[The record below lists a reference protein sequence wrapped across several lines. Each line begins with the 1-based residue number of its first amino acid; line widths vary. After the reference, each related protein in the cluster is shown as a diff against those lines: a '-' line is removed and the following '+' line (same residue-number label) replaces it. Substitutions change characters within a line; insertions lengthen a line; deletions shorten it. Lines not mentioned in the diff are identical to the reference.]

1 MIRRCSWFWW
11 WELLASK
18 DNKLRSSSSGWNSGA
33 RWKKESPRAQIRRQ
47 TMYFKF
53 KMYKMQ
59 YVESGNQECNSG
71 AGARKF
77 PEACEGALYG
87 SELTHDASKVIDQ
100 STTPPSSS
108 SALRALSL
116 KNFSDNFLDYFC
128 LTCIFSGASEGRS
141 CSEQSQ
147 VNCET
152 SISLV

>member
-1 MIRRCSWFWW
+1 MEKGIPKSTNTQTNNVF
-11 WELLASK
+11 
-18 DNKLRSSSSGWNSGA
+18 
-33 RWKKESPRAQIRRQ
+33 QIQ
-47 TMYFKF
+47 NVQNTM
-53 KMYKMQ
+53 Q
-59 YVESGNQECNSG
+59 VESGNQECNSG

-108 SALRALSL
+108 SALRAPSL

-128 LTCIFSGASEGRS
+128 LTCIISGANGGRS
-141 CSEQSQ
+141 CREQSQ

-152 SISLV
+152 SISLVENGPKAKCGRDNWCFLYV

>member
-1 MIRRCSWFWW
+1 MYKIQC
-11 WELLASK
+11 
-18 DNKLRSSSSGWNSGA
+18 KLRVA
-33 RWKKESPRAQIRRQ
+33 IR
-47 TMYFKF
+47 
-53 KMYKMQ
+53 
-59 YVESGNQECNSG
+59 CNSG

-77 PEACEGALYG
+77 PEACEGALYE

-108 SALRALSL
+108 SALRAPSL

-141 CSEQSQ
+141 CREQSQ

-152 SISLV
+152 SISLVEKERTQKLNMVEIIGFFYMKRFPGTTFLQQRENQIRGKI